1 MSKLRCP
8 NSDEH
13 NEFRKTVNETHDTWY
28 NRQGKRLRRRRASL
42 EVVAFVCTVCGA
54 KAVEEKVDNRP

>member
-8 NSDEH
+8 NDPEH
-13 NEFRKTVNETHDTWY
+13 NEFRKTVRETYHTWY
-28 NRQGKRLRRRRASL
+28 NRQGKRLRRKRDSL

-54 KAVEEKVDNRP
+54 NAIFEKGDNRP